1 MPPNRIKELREDL
14 DIKQCEIACYLN
26 VAQNTYCNYE
36 NGVREIP
43 LSLLVKLSRYYSV
56 NLEYLLG
63 LTDIPSPLPPSQ
75 RYKLV
80 CEAIESADRPC

>member
-1 MPPNRIKELREDL
+1 MPPNRIKELREDF
-14 DIKQCEIACYLN
+14 DIKQREIACYLN

-36 NGVREIP
+36 NGVQEI
-43 LSLLVKLSRYYSV
+43 SLLVKLSRYYSV